1 MTAAHPREDIRINR
15 MLVAWFQLRS
25 ILVLPYESY

>member
-1 MTAAHPREDIRINR
+1 MTAAHPREDIRIDQ

-25 ILVLPYESY
+25 ILALLYESY